1 MLPFQIS
8 KIKRSFEMQESIK
21 KEVFSW
27 IRTISFALI
36 IAFLFR
42 HFFFTPSIVH
52 GESMSPTFHED
63 DKLIISKIS
72 KIHRFDTIVFNAPD
86 ANEHYVKRVIGLPGD
101 NVEMKD
107 DVLYINGEPMKE
119 PYLEVE
125 GVGIPFEKM
134 TGDFTLEELTGVP
147 RVPKGTLFVLGDNRL
162 NSKDSRYFG
171 FITEE
176 SVLGEVKFR
185 IYPFQSIGLP

>member
-1 MLPFQIS
+1 
-8 KIKRSFEMQESIK
+8 MQKNIK

-27 IRTISFALI
+27 VRTILFALM

-42 HFFFTPSIVH
+42 HFLFTPSIVH
-52 GESMSPTFHED
+52 GESMAPTFHEN

-72 KIHRFDTIVFNAPD
+72 EIHRFDTIVFDAPD
-86 ANEHYVKRVIGLPGD
+86 ADEHYVKRVIGLPGD
-101 NVEMKD
+101 RVEMKD
-107 DVLYINGEPMKE
+107 DVLYINGKPMEE
-119 PYLEVE
+119 PYLEAE
-125 GVGIPFEKM
+125 DEGIPFEKL
-134 TGDFTLEELTGVP
+134 TGDFTLEELTGVSS
-147 RVPKGTLFVLGDNRL
+147 VPKGTLFVLGDNRL

-185 IYPFQSIGLP
+185 IYPFKEIGMP

>member
-1 MLPFQIS
+1 M
-8 KIKRSFEMQESIK
+8 KENIK

-27 IRTISFALI
+27 IRTILVALI

-42 HFFFTPSIVH
+42 QFIFTPSIVH
-52 GESMSPTFHED
+52 GESMSPTLHEN

-72 KIHRFDTIVFNAPD
+72 EIHRFDTIVFDAPD
-86 ANEHYVKRVIGLPGD
+86 ADEHYVKRVIGLPGD
-101 NVEMKD
+101 SVKMRD
-107 DVLYINGEPMKE
+107 DVLYINGEPIE
-119 PYLEVE
+119 ETYLEVE
-125 GVGIPFEKM
+125 DEGIPFEKM

-147 RVPKGTLFVLGDNRL
+147 KVPKGSLFVLGDNRL

-185 IYPFQSIGLP
+185 VYPFKNIGLPK